1 MNEHEFRDAIVQEA
15 KSWLR
20 TPYHHHGDVKGV
32 GVDCAMILVRV
43 YAVVGVTDESVD
55 PRPYPQDWHLNR
67 DSERYLDTVM
77 PYVRE
82 ISEQEVKP
90 GDLVLTK
97 FGRTYSHS
105 AIVVDYPRVIHAYAV
120 DKLVTYADLDK
131 DPFVTREKKYFSAWR
146 GVAP

>member
-1 MNEHEFRDAIVQEA
+1 MTEQEFRDAIVHEA
-15 KSWLR
+15 KTWLR

-43 YAVVGVTDESVD
+43 YSVVGVTDASVD
-55 PRPYPQDWHLNR
+55 PRPYPQDWHLHR
-67 DSERYLDTVM
+67 DSERYLETVM

-82 ISEQEVKP
+82 ISREDVRP

-97 FGRTYSHS
+97 FACAFSHS

-120 DKLVTYADLDK
+120 DKVVTYADLHK
-131 DPFVTREKKYFSAWR
+131 DPFAHREKKYFSAWPE
-146 GVAP
+146 AAA

>member
-1 MNEHEFRDAIVQEA
+1 MTEQEFRDAIVHEA
-15 KSWLR
+15 KTWLR

-43 YAVVGVTDESVD
+43 YSVVGVTDASVD
-55 PRPYPQDWHLNR
+55 PRPYPQDWHLHR
-67 DSERYLDTVM
+67 DSERYLETVM

-82 ISEQEVKP
+82 ISREDVRP

-97 FGRTYSHS
+97 FGRTFSHS

-120 DKLVTYADLDK
+120 DKVVTYADLHK
-131 DPFVTREKKYFSAWR
+131 APFAHREKKYFSAWPE
-146 GVAP
+146 AAA